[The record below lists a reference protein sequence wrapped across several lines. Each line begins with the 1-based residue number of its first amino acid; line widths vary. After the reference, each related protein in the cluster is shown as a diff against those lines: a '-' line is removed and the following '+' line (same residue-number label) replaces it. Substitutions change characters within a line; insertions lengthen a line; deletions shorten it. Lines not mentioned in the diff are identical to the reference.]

1 MREFFQNAILN
12 PLQNLLVQIYDFLP
26 NIFAMILILLIG
38 LVVAIV
44 IKKILILFL
53 KMAKFDQLSYRMGID
68 TILAKSGIRGK
79 ASEVTG
85 IFMYWVLLFIF
96 IILAINALHLTALDN
111 LISGFFLFLPK
122 LFTGIGLFFIGYL
135 FSIFIERTVL
145 LAAVNAELKFARYMA
160 RGIQLLVLIFF
171 MAIALEQIG
180 IGENIVIAT
189 FTLIFGGIIIA
200 LSIAFGLGGKD
211 LAKQW
216 LEKQLEKKEQ
226 NQKDIRS
233 HL

>member
-1 MREFFQNAILN
+1 MKEFFQNAIMN

-26 NIFAMILILLIG
+26 NLFAMILILIIG
-38 LVVAIV
+38 FVVALV
-44 IKKILILFL
+44 IKKIFILIL
-53 KMAKFDQLSYRMGID
+53 KMAKFDQLSYRTGIN
-68 TILAKSGIRGK
+68 TVLTKSGIRGK
-79 ASEVTG
+79 ASEVVSTF
-85 IFMYWVLLFIF
+85 IYWVMLFIF

-122 LFTGIGLFFIGYL
+122 LFTGILLFFVGYL
-135 FSIFIERTVL
+135 ISIFFERTVL
-145 LAAVNAELKFARYMA
+145 LAAVNAELKFARYIA
-160 RGIQLLVLIFF
+160 RGIQLLVLVFF

-200 LSIAFGLGGKD
+200 LSLAFGLGGKD

-216 LEKQLEKKEQ
+216 LEMQFQKKEQ
-226 NQKDIRS
+226 NQKDVRS